1 VVAIGFCDKLI
12 IIRPGLQGCGPG
24 MALAILI
31 ASAICISVHERAR
44 RVVEVLGFE
53 QP

>member
-1 VVAIGFCDKLI
+1 VAIGFYDKLI
-12 IIRPGLQGCGPG
+12 IIRPGLQRCSPD

-31 ASAICISVHERAR
+31 ASAICVSVSERAR

-53 QP
+53 PP

>member
-1 VVAIGFCDKLI
+1 VVAIGFCNRLI

-24 MALAILI
+24 MALAMLI
-31 ASAICISVHERAR
+31 ASAICISVHERVR
-44 RVVEVLGFE
+44 RVAEVLGFV

>member
-1 VVAIGFCDKLI
+1 VAIGFYDKLN

-24 MALAILI
+24 MALAMLI
-31 ASAICISVHERAR
+31 ASAICVSIHERVQ
-44 RVVEVLGFE
+44 RVAEVRGFE